1 MTRMVSAVAAFTRS
15 HPRIVPLALLA
26 AGFGVATSGA
36 ISLLTPQVLPRCCSG
51 ELEERRNARHD

>member
-26 AGFGVATSGA
+26 AGTGVATFGA
-36 ISLLTPQVLPRCCSG
+36 ISLLTPPGTAEGVAPAS
-51 ELEERRNARHD
+51 